1 MFNADYSLFTN
12 ASNGVSFY
20 PNQKSH
26 VNSDHLNFFRFIGR
40 MIGKAVFDGE
50 LLELEFSKPLFK
62 MMVGDD
68 LELDDLKDLD
78 NDFYNN
84 IKWVLTNSV
93 EGQAMSFSV
102 DQDYFGT
109 AVSTELIKNGAN
121 VDVNEEN
128 KVDYVERYCIYQMY
142 TSVKDQIDA
151 FLKGFHELIPKKVV
165 GVFTAQELGLLI

>member
-1 MFNADYSLFTN
+1 MRNRISVVFDGEPGIDAGGVRRDFYIELSRAMFNADYSLFTN

-20 PNQKSH
+20 PNPKSF
-26 VNSDHLNFFRFIGR
+26 VNSEHLNFFRFIGR

-78 NDFYNN
+78 NNFYKN
-84 IKWVLTNSV
+84 IKWLLENKVDNL
-93 EGQAMSFSV
+93 GLSFSV

-109 AVSTELIKNGAN
+109 VVSKELIKNGGN
-121 VDVNEEN
+121 TDVDDKN
-128 KVDYVERYCIYQMY
+128 KVDYVERYCI
-142 TSVKDQIDA
+142 
-151 FLKGFHELIPKKVV
+151 F
-165 GVFTAQELGLLI
+165 